1 MSLQIAIHPNPLPI
15 LKQELASINGVL
27 EELEDNVSKLITQLH
42 GLCAVR
48 NAIDSEIKKLSGD
61 ADQLEFELVD

>member
-1 MSLQIAIHPNPLPI
+1 MSLQIAEHPNPLPI

-42 GLCAVR
+42 GLCVVR